1 MIIIYMSINFSL
13 VLPCYNEEENI
24 PLLYKEFSEIPLDQ
38 YRAEL
43 ILVNNGSTDGTK
55 KEIENVIKNNNK
67 NNIDVKIL
75 DLKENQVMVEI
86 AEGLKIERRLHWWDT
101 QIYKLL

>member
-1 MIIIYMSINFSL
+1 MSINFSL

-75 DLKENQVMVEI
+75 DLKENQGYGGGI
-86 AEGLKIERRLHWWDT
+86 AEGLKIAKGDYIGKYTHLQT
-101 QIYKLL
+101 LN

>member
-1 MIIIYMSINFSL
+1 MSINFSL

-75 DLKENQVMVEI
+75 DLKENQGCGGI
-86 AEGLKIERRLHWWDT
+86 AEGLKIAKETTLGGHT
-101 QIYKLL
+101 LTTL